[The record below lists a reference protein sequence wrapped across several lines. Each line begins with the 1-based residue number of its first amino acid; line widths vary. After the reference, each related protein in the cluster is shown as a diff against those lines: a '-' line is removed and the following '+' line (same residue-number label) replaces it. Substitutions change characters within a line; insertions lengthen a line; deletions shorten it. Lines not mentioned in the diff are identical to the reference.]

1 MWPGPLDIEDFMLWC
16 TERTNIYLSNE
27 LRAALDARARA
38 EGLSRAEVIRRLLDR
53 ALRDEV
59 DDLRSDLSAI
69 SGAFGVLRDEPINVD
84 RSDGARGAH
93 LERIAAL

>member
-1 MWPGPLDIEDFMLWC
+1 MLWC
-16 TERTNIYLSNE
+16 MERTNIYLTNE
-27 LRAALDARARA
+27 LRAAVDARARA

-59 DDLRSDLSAI
+59 DDLRSDLAAI
-69 SGAFGVLRDEPINVD
+69 SEAFGVLRDEPVDVD